1 MATSRR
7 PTGTRTSVALPGPKS
22 LTASGTCTC
31 SRPEQPDLDWSNPV
45 VGEAFQ
51 SILRFWLDKGVDGFR
66 IDVAHG
72 MAKKLTEPF
81 PALGAKSVDKQLR
94 YEVVDHP
101 LWDRDEVHDIFR
113 VWRRILD
120 EYSPPRI
127 GVAEAW
133 VMPGRRARYVRPDEL
148 HQAFNFD
155 FLQAPWECAAL
166 VDVIEASLRE
176 AGGVG
181 ATATWVLSNHD
192 VVRHLS
198 RYCVAGCTPT
208 FGQVVVERRHRAR
221 ARPALRGFAGRAR
234 RPCLMLA
241 LPGSAYLYQGE
252 ELGAARGRRH
262 RTDLSAGPDVGA
274 FRTITTRAAT
284 AAECRCRGSRRGPSF
299 GFSSVTGWIPQPAD
313 WAELSWGA
321 EDGDPTSTLELYRSA
336 LALRRKFGTDD
347 ALTWLTRGPATLS
360 FARSNGLV
368 CIVNFGADAVAMPRG
383 SAVTD
388 ERRAR
393 RRRSAAHRYR
403 GLGSYEL
410 ENAAAVARRVWP
422 SARSRLNLMTTSR
435 PDADELAFGRILV
448 VDDDPTVSDVVAR
461 YLRREGYEVTLVG
474 DGLAALESAAADS
487 PDLVVL
493 DIMLPGLD
501 GLAVCRTLRERSP
514 VPVILLTALGTE
526 TDRIMG
532 LEVGADDYVTKPF
545 SPRELVLRV
554 ASVLRRARTPA
565 PLRGCRPHRRLSTVR
580 CTSTSPRTRSSTAAR
595 H

>member
-1 MATSRR
+1 MTETARTTQRWWRDAVIYEIYVRSFSDSDGNGVGDLRGITTRLPELAGLGIDAVWLTPFYRSPMADGGYDVADYEDVDPTLGTLADFDVLLASAHELGLKVIVDLVPNHTSDHHPWFQAALAAGPGSPERAR
-7 PTGTRTSVALPGPKS
+7 YIFRDGRGPGGNEAPADWHANFGGSAWTQVADGQWYLHMF
-22 LTASGTCTC
+22 A
-31 SRPEQPDLDWSNPV
+31 PEQPDLDWSNPV
-45 VGEAFQ
+45 VGESFQ

-81 PALGAKSVDKQLR
+81 PDLGAKSVDKQLR

-155 FLQAPWECAAL
+155 FLQAPWDCAAL

-198 RYCVAGCTPT
+198 RYSLPSSTDLRKWLLSDGTEPLPDLLAGL
-208 FGQVVVERRHRAR
+208 RRAR
-221 ARPALRGFAGRAR
+221 AAAL
-234 RPCLMLA
+234 LMLA

-252 ELGAARGRRH
+252 ELGLPEVADIAPIYLQDPTWERSDHEDKGR
-262 RTDLSAGPDVGA
+262 DG
-274 FRTITTRAAT
+274 
-284 AAECRCRGSRRGPSF
+284 CRVPLPWEPNGPSF

-321 EDGDPTSTLELYRSA
+321 EDGDPTATLDLYRSA
-336 LALRRKFGTDD
+336 LALRRKFSTDD
-347 ALTWLTRGPATLS
+347 ALTWLTKGPDTLS

-368 CIVNFGADAVAMPRG
+368 CIVNFGIEAVEIPAGQLLLASGDLADAGLLP
-383 SAVTD
+383 TD
-388 ERRAR
+388 
-393 RRRSAAHRYR
+393 
-403 GLGSYEL
+403 
-410 ENAAAVARRVWP
+410 
-422 SARSRLNLMTTSR
+422 
-435 PDADELAFGRILV
+435 
-448 VDDDPTVSDVVAR
+448 
-461 YLRREGYEVTLVG
+461 
-474 DGLAALESAAADS
+474 
-487 PDLVVL
+487 
-493 DIMLPGLD
+493 
-501 GLAVCRTLRERSP
+501 
-514 VPVILLTALGTE
+514 
-526 TDRIMG
+526 
-532 LEVGADDYVTKPF
+532 
-545 SPRELVLRV
+545 
-554 ASVLRRARTPA
+554 
-565 PLRGCRPHRRLSTVR
+565 
-580 CTSTSPRTRSSTAAR
+580 TAAWVLTN
-595 H
+595 

>member
-1 MATSRR
+1 MTKTARTTQRWWRDAVIYEIYVRSFADSDGTGVGDLLGITARLPQLAELGIDAVWLTPFYRSPMADGGYDVADYEDVDPTLGTLADFDVLLASAHDLGLKVIVDLVPNHTSDHHPWFQAALAAGPGSPERAR
-7 PTGTRTSVALPGPKS
+7 YIFRDGRGPGGNEPPADWHANFGGSAWTQVADGQWYLHMF
-22 LTASGTCTC
+22 A
-31 SRPEQPDLDWSNPV
+31 PEQPDLDWSNPV
-45 VGEAFQ
+45 VGDAFQ

-81 PALGAKSVDKQLR
+81 PDLGVKSVDRQLR

-155 FLQAPWECAAL
+155 FLQAPWDCAAL

-198 RYCVAGCTPT
+198 RYALPSETDLRSWLLSNGTEPVPDLAAGL
-208 FGQVVVERRHRAR
+208 RRAR
-221 ARPALRGFAGRAR
+221 AAAM
-234 RPCLMLA
+234 LMLA

-252 ELGAARGRRH
+252 ELALPEAADIAPIYLQDPTWQRSEHHDKGR
-262 RTDLSAGPDVGA
+262 DG
-274 FRTITTRAAT
+274 
-284 AAECRCRGSRRGPSF
+284 CRVPLPWEPTGPSF

-313 WAELSWGA
+313 WAALSWGA
-321 EDGDPTSTLELYRSA
+321 EDGDPTSALELYRSA

-347 ALTWLTRGPATLS
+347 ALTWLTKGPATLS

-368 CIVNFGADAVAMPRG
+368 CIVNFGLEAVAVPAG
-383 SAVTD
+383 Q
-388 ERRAR
+388 
-393 RRRSAAHRYR
+393 
-403 GLGSYEL
+403 LL
-410 ENAAAVARRVWP
+410 
-422 SARSRLNLMTTSR
+422 LTSG
-435 PDADELAFGRILV
+435 ELA
-448 VDDDPTVSDVVAR
+448 
-461 YLRREGYEVTLVG
+461 G
-474 DGLAALESAAADS
+474 DGL
-487 PDLVVL
+487 
-493 DIMLPGLD
+493 LP
-501 GLAVCRTLRERSP
+501 
-514 VPVILLTALGTE
+514 
-526 TDRIMG
+526 TD
-532 LEVGADDYVTKPF
+532 
-545 SPRELVLRV
+545 
-554 ASVLRRARTPA
+554 
-565 PLRGCRPHRRLSTVR
+565 
-580 CTSTSPRTRSSTAAR
+580 TAAWVLTN
-595 H
+595 

>member
-1 MATSRR
+1 MTETA
-7 PTGTRTSVALPGPKS
+7 RTTQRWWRDAVIYEIYVRSFADSDGNGVGDLPGITARLPQLAELGIDAVW
-22 LTASGTCTC
+22 LTPFYRSPMADGGYDVADYEDVDPTLGTLSDFDLLLASAHDLGLKVIVDLVPNHTSDHHPWFQAALAAGPGSPERARYIFRDGRGPGGNEPPADWHANFGGSAWTQVADGQWYLHMFA
-31 SRPEQPDLDWSNPV
+31 PEQPDLDWSNPV

-81 PALGAKSVDKQLR
+81 PALGAKSVDRQLR

-198 RYCVAGCTPT
+198 RYALPSDTDLRSWLLSNGTEPAPDLVAGL
-208 FGQVVVERRHRAR
+208 RRAR
-221 ARPALRGFAGRAR
+221 AAAL
-234 RPCLMLA
+234 LMLA

-252 ELGAARGRRH
+252 EVALPEVADIAPIYLQDPTWERSDHHDKGR
-262 RTDLSAGPDVGA
+262 DG
-274 FRTITTRAAT
+274 
-284 AAECRCRGSRRGPSF
+284 CRVPLPWEPTGPSF
-299 GFSSVTGWIPQPAD
+299 GFSSVTGWIPQPARLGRAFVGSGRRRPD
-313 WAELSWGA
+313 VDARALSQRPGVA
-321 EDGDPTSTLELYRSA
+321 TKVRHRRHADLVDQRPGDPVVRALERSCLHRQLRRGRGRSA
-336 LALRRKFGTDD
+336 
-347 ALTWLTRGPATLS
+347 
-360 FARSNGLV
+360 
-368 CIVNFGADAVAMPRG
+368 RG

-393 RRRSAAHRYR
+393 RRRSAADRYC

-410 ENAAAVARRVWP
+410 ENAAAVA
-422 SARSRLNLMTTSR
+422 
-435 PDADELAFGRILV
+435 
-448 VDDDPTVSDVVAR
+448 
-461 YLRREGYEVTLVG
+461 
-474 DGLAALESAAADS
+474 
-487 PDLVVL
+487 
-493 DIMLPGLD
+493 
-501 GLAVCRTLRERSP
+501 ERGGP
-514 VPVILLTALGTE
+514 KAHLG
-526 TDRIMG
+526 
-532 LEVGADDYVTKPF
+532 
-545 SPRELVLRV
+545 
-554 ASVLRRARTPA
+554 
-565 PLRGCRPHRRLSTVR
+565 
-580 CTSTSPRTRSSTAAR
+580 
-595 H
+595 

>member
-1 MATSRR
+1 MTETARTTQRWWRDAVIYEVYVRSFADADGNGVGDLRGITARLPQLAELGIDAVWLTPFYRSPMADGGYDVADYEDVDPTLGTLGDFDVLLASAHDLGLKVIVDLVPNHTSDHHPWFQAALAAGPGSPERAR
-7 PTGTRTSVALPGPKS
+7 YIFRDGRGPDGNEPPADWHANFGGSAWTQVADGQWYLHMF
-22 LTASGTCTC
+22 A
-31 SRPEQPDLDWSNPV
+31 PEQPDLDWSNPV

-81 PALGAKSVDKQLR
+81 PDLGAKSVDKQLR

-155 FLQAPWECAAL
+155 FLQAPWDCAAL

-198 RYCVAGCTPT
+198 RYALPSSTDLRKWLLSDGTQPAPDLRAGL
-208 FGQVVVERRHRAR
+208 RRAR
-221 ARPALRGFAGRAR
+221 AAAL
-234 RPCLMLA
+234 LMLA

-252 ELGAARGRRH
+252 ELGLPEVADIAPIYLQDPTWERSDHQDKGR
-262 RTDLSAGPDVGA
+262 DG
-274 FRTITTRAAT
+274 
-284 AAECRCRGSRRGPSF
+284 CRVPLPWEPTGPSF
-299 GFSSVTGWIPQPAD
+299 GFSSGTGWIPQPAD

-321 EDGDPTSTLELYRSA
+321 EDGDPTATLELYRSA
-336 LALRRKFGTDD
+336 LALRRKFSTDD
-347 ALTWLTRGPATLS
+347 ALTWLTKGPATLS

-368 CIVNFGADAVAMPRG
+368 CIVNFGVEAVAIPAG
-383 SAVTD
+383 Q
-388 ERRAR
+388 
-393 RRRSAAHRYR
+393 
-403 GLGSYEL
+403 L
-410 ENAAAVARRVWP
+410 
-422 SARSRLNLMTTSR
+422 
-435 PDADELAFGRILV
+435 
-448 VDDDPTVSDVVAR
+448 
-461 YLRREGYEVTLVG
+461 
-474 DGLAALESAAADS
+474 
-487 PDLVVL
+487 
-493 DIMLPGLD
+493 
-501 GLAVCRTLRERSP
+501 
-514 VPVILLTALGTE
+514 LLTSGDLADGGLLP
-526 TDRIMG
+526 TD
-532 LEVGADDYVTKPF
+532 
-545 SPRELVLRV
+545 
-554 ASVLRRARTPA
+554 
-565 PLRGCRPHRRLSTVR
+565 
-580 CTSTSPRTRSSTAAR
+580 TAAWVLTN
-595 H
+595 